1 PRSDGGLVESL
12 HAASEA
18 VQTWTQSWESSMDS
32 KDQAFARLAFIFLVV
47 NVAGGLVLTAFY
59 YNFTAFEVYIMSL
72 FWAGIISI
80 PLYQVKIS
88 IIDLIFSLTLRE
100 TYRLTRVLETN
111 PPQDRILVMV
121 SKLPRFH
128 WLHVDEPES
137 CRPGSQMLAPPASTE
152 RQQEFKAFLDEE
164 LMSSSALRRN
174 IEEKGKV
181 GDYAILASS
190 LEPSWWLFRATVC
203 KMNTVLSGL
212 FFLAALL
219 VPLSVIVGLLSHHP
233 GGGLTLDKAFAWHP
247 ILMSIAF
254 PCLMVLGRWV
264 YVTDII
270 EEKGLR
276 RALHGSIMAVAAL
289 VALGG
294 YVAMFKAHWPIKQY
308 FGYNFTTQ
316 KWAVPARV
324 IHDLIGYSTLLLVLF
339 QAAIGTVKIVK
350 LQNKIKSFTFHGTL
364 GKVIMGLSAVNIL
377 VACTFWKWTTGY
389 KILVVVL
396 TIAATALGV
405 LTPSAPSKDE
415 HVRDTT

>member
-1 PRSDGGLVESL
+1 LNPSPS
-12 HAASEA
+12 AS
-18 VQTWTQSWESSMDS
+18 
-32 KDQAFARLAFIFLVV
+32 
-47 NVAGGLVLTAFY
+47 
-59 YNFTAFEVYIMSL
+59 
-72 FWAGIISI
+72 
-80 PLYQVKIS
+80 
-88 IIDLIFSLTLRE
+88 
-100 TYRLTRVLETN
+100 
-111 PPQDRILVMV
+111 ILVPL
-121 SKLPRFH
+121 S
-128 WLHVDEPES
+128 
-137 CRPGSQMLAPPASTE
+137 G
-152 RQQEFKAFLDEE
+152 
-164 LMSSSALRRN
+164 N
-174 IEEKGKV
+174 
-181 GDYAILASS
+181 
-190 LEPSWWLFRATVC
+190 VC
-203 KMNTVLSGL
+203 EMNAVLSGL

-219 VPLSVIVGLLSHHP
+219 VPLSVIFGLLSHHP

-254 PCLMVLGRWV
+254 PGLMVLGRWV

-276 RALHGSIMAVAAL
+276 RALHGSIMAFAAL

-339 QAAIGTVKIVK
+339 QAAIGMVKIVK

-396 TIAATALGV
+396 TIAASALGV
-405 LTPSAPSKDE
+405 LTPSAPSRGE
-415 HVRDTT
+415 HVRDTTI